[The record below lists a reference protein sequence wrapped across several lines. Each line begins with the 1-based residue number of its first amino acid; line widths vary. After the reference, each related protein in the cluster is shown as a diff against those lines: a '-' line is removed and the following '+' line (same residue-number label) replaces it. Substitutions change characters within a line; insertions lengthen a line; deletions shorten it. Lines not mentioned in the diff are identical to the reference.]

1 MLKCVVKIPAVM
13 TALYSVMMSAKVLEA
28 LSPHILDVRK
38 DKFRNVVRNR
48 TYSLCL
54 VVEGLCDLGNVS
66 ATFRSADALGFQ
78 YRDNRHVSM
87 GAEKWLDIE
96 LWNSIHDCFQV
107 LKSRGYR
114 IATMHV
120 GMDAVLLSS
129 FPFPA
134 LFPNLNPAFTPSFPF
149 PALCL
154 LRSPFTTWISHIQLQ

>member
-1 MLKCVVKIPAVM
+1 MSSLAIPKGVTTIEVKFNQQKKKLCFTPRAFTFSIF
-13 TALYSVMMSAKVLEA
+13 L
-28 LSPHILDVRK
+28 LSQHHLHR
-38 DKFRNVVRNR
+38 
-48 TYSLCL
+48 
-54 VVEGLCDLGNVS
+54 
-66 ATFRSADALGFQ
+66 

-114 IATMHV
+114 IATTHV

-134 LFPNLNPAFTPSFPF
+134 LFPNQNPAFTPSFPF

-154 LRSPFTTWISHIQLQ
+154 LRSPFTTWIGHNQLQ